1 VAKTMRAA
9 VMTALHKIEI
19 QDVPIPRPKAREV
32 LVRIRACGVC
42 GSDVH
47 YYNEGRIGDQV
58 IQGPQVLGHEPSGD
72 VAAVGK
78 SVTRVKV
85 GDRVAVE
92 PAFNCRKCIYCRT
105 GRANLCTDLDFLGM
119 PGLMGSLQEYLP
131 VPEHCVERVPK
142 RISYAEAAL
151 LEPVSIAVHTI
162 DLARSWKGKSVAL
175 LGAGPV
181 GLSILLCAKAAG
193 AAKIIV
199 SEPIEARRRMAKRL
213 GAKLTLDPDTQDVPA
228 ELIKATKGMGVDIA
242 IEAAFESM
250 EVKRQVFGRLE
261 AAMRPEAVLAT
272 NTSYLDVNE
281 IASVLADRSRL
292 VGLHFFAP
300 AHIMKLLE
308 IVRGDASSDTALAPS
323 GAHGGGARVGP
334 PQSRRRREG
343 DDRAVRQRPA
353 MIGFLPPRRCEPT
366 RRYRAVQ
373 VDALGHSRGGT
384 EESTVP
390 ARLRCWIRIPGLAR
404 PSSLCYSSADPVE
417 WVLTPALVMGVPC
430 LGGR

>member
-1 VAKTMRAA
+1 MRAA

-242 IEAAFESM
+242 IEAAG
-250 EVKRQVFGRLE
+250 VPDAWTTGVLGTAKGGLLLIVGI
-261 AAMRPEAVLAT
+261 PEI
-272 NTSYLDVNE
+272 DE
-281 IASVLADRSRL
+281 IP
-292 VGLHFFAP
+292 FP
-300 AHIMKLLE
+300 AHTARRKELTIQNVRRSNRDLARTIRLASRGLDISALHTHTFPLE
-308 IVRGDASSDTALAPS
+308 RTGEALELVHHKAD
-323 GAHGGGARVGP
+323 GV
-334 PQSRRRREG
+334 
-343 DDRAVRQRPA
+343 VKA
-353 MIGFLPPRRCEPT
+353 MI
-366 RRYRAVQ
+366 
-373 VDALGHSRGGT
+373 
-384 EESTVP
+384 VP
-390 ARLRCWIRIPGLAR
+390 
-404 PSSLCYSSADPVE
+404 
-417 WVLTPALVMGVPC
+417 
-430 LGGR
+430 